1 MEDKYNLK
9 RFIEAQEL
17 DYEIALLEIKN
28 GRKRSHW
35 MWYIFPQLAD
45 LGYSSTAKYYGI
57 SNLEEARAYIENSIL
72 KSHLIEISEELYKLN
87 DNISNILGYPD
98 DLKLN
103 SSMTLFKKANPEIKI
118 FGDVIEKFYNGKE
131 DQATIDLLK
140 KERGE

>member
-17 DYEIALLEIKN
+17 DYEIALLEIRN

-57 SNLEEARAYIENSIL
+57 SNLEEARVYMENSIL

>member
-57 SNLEEARAYIENSIL
+57 R
-72 KSHLIEISEELYKLN
+72 
-87 DNISNILGYPD
+87 NIS
-98 DLKLN
+98 
-103 SSMTLFKKANPEIKI
+103 
-118 FGDVIEKFYNGKE
+118 
-131 DQATIDLLK
+131 
-140 KERGE
+140 

>member
-57 SNLEEARAYIENSIL
+57 RNISEAIEYLNNPIL
-72 KSHLIEISEELYKLN
+72 KSHLLEISEELYKLN
-87 DNISNILGYPD
+87 DNISDILGYPD
-98 DLKLN
+98 DLKLK
-103 SSMTLFKKANPEIKI
+103 SSMTLFNNADPKIEIFRKI
-118 FGDVIEKFYNGKE
+118 IEKFYNGE
-131 DQATIDLLK
+131 WDQSTLDLLK
-140 KERGE
+140 

>member
-17 DYEIALLEIKN
+17 DYEIALLEIRN

-57 SNLEEARAYIENSIL
+57 SNLEEARAYMENSIL

>member
-57 SNLEEARAYIENSIL
+57 SNISEAKAYMENSIL

-103 SSMTLFKKANPEIKI
+103 SSMTLFKMTNPEIKI
-118 FGDVIEKFYNGKE
+118 FGDIIEKFYNGKE

-140 KERGE
+140 EERGE

>member
-17 DYEIALLEIKN
+17 DYEIALLEIKK

-57 SNLEEARAYIENSIL
+57 SDISEAKEYLNNPIL
-72 KSHLIEISEELYKLN
+72 KEHLIEISEELYKLN
-87 DNISNILGYPD
+87 DDISNILGYPD
-98 DLKLN
+98 DLKLK
-103 SSMTLFKKANPEIKI
+103 SSMTLFDIADPSIEIFRNI
-118 FGDVIEKFYNGKE
+118 INKFYNGEK
-131 DQATIDLLK
+131 DQTTLSILK
-140 KERGE
+140 K